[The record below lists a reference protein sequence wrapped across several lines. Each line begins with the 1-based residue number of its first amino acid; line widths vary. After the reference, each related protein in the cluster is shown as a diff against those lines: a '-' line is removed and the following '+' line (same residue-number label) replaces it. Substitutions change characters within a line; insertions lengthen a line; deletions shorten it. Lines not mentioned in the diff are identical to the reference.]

1 MRHKKI
7 LSATL
12 SVAMAA
18 LMVSAGQTPVS
29 AAVSTITIAVPGL
42 PPSQGNPFKE
52 GPGTPGIHTYAAIF
66 DALTRVDDKGIV
78 RARLATYWK
87 NTNATTWRFN
97 LRDDVKFSNGE
108 AFNAAAVKETIDFI
122 TSADGRKLVIG
133 STELPELAS
142 ATVVSDYVI
151 DIKTSVADAILP
163 AQLAALYIVAPKA
176 WKSAGQDVFA
186 KAPIGTGPYKVDSI
200 STTRIELS
208 AFKDSWREPKAD
220 KLVIIPLADAASRL
234 QALQSGQ
241 VNMVAGINPDQIAAA
256 KKSKATVISVP
267 APQVM
272 SLAYNVVGGGPV
284 KDVRV
289 RQALNYAVDKEAI
302 ANGLLAGKGKAA
314 TQGTTPSVYGYNKE
328 VMGYP
333 YNPAKAK
340 ELLAAAGYEKGL
352 TIAAD
357 ITVGSFPSDNLIYQS
372 VKADLAKVGVTL
384 NYTTITF
391 AQWLPQYNANS
402 WKGDAFGLSWNSAP
416 RGDASRPYAIFV
428 CKPVGAFYCNADED
442 ALVKKASTEL
452 NAAKR
457 LAILKDIAV
466 KVTASAP
473 ALYIVEQIDLYALGK
488 GVHGFS
494 AGNRAIAYENIY
506 VK

>member
-1 MRHKKI
+1 
-7 LSATL
+7 
-12 SVAMAA
+12 MAA
-18 LMVSAGQTPVS
+18 LMVGVSQAPVS
-29 AAVSTITIAVPGL
+29 AAPSTITIAVPGL

-87 NTNATTWRFN
+87 NTNATTWRFT
-97 LRDDVKFSNGE
+97 LREDVKFSNGE
-108 AFNAAAVKETIDFI
+108 AFNAEAVKATIDFI

-142 ATVVSDYVI
+142 ASVVSEFVV

-176 WKSAGQDVFA
+176 WKTAGQDVFA

-200 STTRIELS
+200 STTRIELT
-208 AFKDSWREPKAD
+208 AFTGSWREPKAD

-272 SLAYNVVGGGPV
+272 SLAFNVVGGGPV

-314 TQGTTPSVYGYNKE
+314 TQGVTPVVYGYNKA
-328 VMGYP
+328 VTGYQ
-333 YNPAKAK
+333 YDPAKAK

-352 TIAAD
+352 TLAAD
-357 ITVGSFPSDNLIYQS
+357 ITVGSFPSDNLIYQA
-372 VKADLAKVGVTL
+372 VKSDLAKVGVTL

-442 ALVKKASTEL
+442 ALVKKAATEL

-457 LAILKDIAV
+457 LAILKEIAV

-494 AGNRAIAYENIY
+494 AGNRAISYENIY

>member
-108 AFNAAAVKETIDFI
+108 AFNAAAVKDTIDFI

>member
-18 LMVSAGQTPVS
+18 LMVGVSQAPVS
-29 AAVSTITIAVPGL
+29 AAPSTITIAVPGL

-87 NTNATTWRFN
+87 NTNATTWRFT
-97 LRDDVKFSNGE
+97 LREDVKFSNGE
-108 AFNAAAVKETIDFI
+108 AFNAEAVKATIDFI

-142 ATVVSDYVI
+142 ASVVSEFVV

-176 WKSAGQDVFA
+176 WKTAGQDVFA

-200 STTRIELS
+200 STTRIELT
-208 AFKDSWREPKAD
+208 AFTGSWREPKAD

-272 SLAYNVVGGGPV
+272 SLAFNVVGGGPV

-314 TQGTTPSVYGYNKE
+314 TQGVTPVVYGYNKA
-328 VMGYP
+328 VTGYQ
-333 YNPAKAK
+333 YDPAKAK

-352 TIAAD
+352 TLAAD
-357 ITVGSFPSDNLIYQS
+357 ITVGSFPSDNLIYQA
-372 VKADLAKVGVTL
+372 VKSDLAKVGVTL

-442 ALVKKASTEL
+442 ALVKKAATEL

-457 LAILKDIAV
+457 LAILKEIAV

-494 AGNRAIAYENIY
+494 AGNRAISYENIY

>member
-18 LMVSAGQTPVS
+18 LMVGVSQAPVS
-29 AAVSTITIAVPGL
+29 AAPSTITIAVPGL

-87 NTNATTWRFN
+87 NTNATTWRFT
-97 LRDDVKFSNGE
+97 LRQDVKFSNGE
-108 AFNAAAVKETIDFI
+108 AFNAEAVKATIDFI

-133 STELPELAS
+133 STELPEVAS
-142 ATVVSDYVI
+142 ASVVSEFVV

-176 WKSAGQDVFA
+176 WKTAGQDVFA

-200 STTRIELS
+200 STTRIELT
-208 AFKDSWREPKAD
+208 AFTGSWREPKAD

-272 SLAYNVVGGGPV
+272 SLAFNVVGGGPV

-314 TQGTTPSVYGYNKE
+314 TQGVTPVVYGYNKA
-328 VMGYP
+328 VTGYQ
-333 YNPAKAK
+333 YDPAKAK

-352 TIAAD
+352 TLAAD
-357 ITVGSFPSDNLIYQS
+357 ITVGSFPSDNLIYQA
-372 VKADLAKVGVTL
+372 VKSDLAKVGVTL

-428 CKPVGAFYCNADED
+428 CKPVGAFYCNDSED
-442 ALVKKASTEL
+442 ALVKKAATEL

-457 LAILKDIAV
+457 LAILKEIAV

-494 AGNRAIAYENIY
+494 AGNRAISYENIY

>member
-18 LMVSAGQTPVS
+18 LMVGVSQAPVS
-29 AAVSTITIAVPGL
+29 AAPSTITIAVPGL

-87 NTNATTWRFN
+87 NTNATTWRFT
-97 LRDDVKFSNGE
+97 LREDVKFSNGE
-108 AFNAAAVKETIDFI
+108 AFNAEAVKATVDFI

-142 ATVVSDYVI
+142 ATVVSEFVV

-176 WKSAGQDVFA
+176 WKTAGQDVFA

-208 AFKDSWREPKAD
+208 AFPGSWREPKAD

-272 SLAYNVVGGGPV
+272 SLAFNVVGGGVV
-284 KDVRV
+284 KDIRV

-314 TQGTTPSVYGYNKE
+314 TQGTTPSVLGFNKE

-340 ELLAAAGYEKGL
+340 ELLAAAGYANGL
-352 TIAAD
+352 TLAAD

-442 ALVKKASTEL
+442 ALVKKAATEL

-457 LAILKDIAV
+457 LAILKEIAV

-494 AGNRAIAYENIY
+494 AGNRAITYENIY